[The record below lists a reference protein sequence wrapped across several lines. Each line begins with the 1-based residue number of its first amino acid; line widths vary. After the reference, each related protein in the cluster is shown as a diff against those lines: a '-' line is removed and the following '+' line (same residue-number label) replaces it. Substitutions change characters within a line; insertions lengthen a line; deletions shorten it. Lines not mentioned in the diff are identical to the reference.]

1 MKFWKNL
8 FWKSIGSCEWRKL
21 VGGTDGAPMAAR
33 WWATNRPKRPPS
45 QLPFAKAKLDWQLDV
60 SIMVARGWMS
70 LAGIMWNLCRAE
82 LTGRIGCASV
92 GCLAAVV
99 DANWIGSWFL
109 RRRSSA
115 RRWRGQLS
123 NRFTWRCH
131 PLCSHQ
137 PPVCASVSTKG
148 LCVACQ
154 TPLNCVVR
162 HQWKQCHFASTSFAT
177 DPLFIGHGRW
187 HFECDAICTGRHRQP
202 VAKLTWIEIE
212 VSSGR
217 WSSPHVGPPLKRNR
231 NAIAIPLAN
240 PIPQSLTNQVV
251 AGSTKRPLANGRQ
264 PTQSS
269 LHIQCKSPPKWI
281 ITARHLK
288 AASVA
293 KKKNPCAATVIPWS
307 RCWLWL
313 PQQINV
319 GSCRIDPIPRP
330 LFQTQQHGQECGNPK
345 PMAHNLHQLKTIW
358 NMQQHPPRS
367 HQQLENSNK
376 TRTNYWERLQKNA
389 KITIL
394 AIQVTWKTFL
404 NCPQHFVKLT

>member
-33 WWATNRPKRPPS
+33 WWATNRPKRPPF
-45 QLPFAKAKLDWQLDV
+45 QLLFAKAKLDWQLDV

-137 PPVCASVSTKG
+137 PPVCASVSTKD

-212 VSSGR
+212 VSSRR

-240 PIPQSLTNQVV
+240 PISQCHSPV
-251 AGSTKRPLANGRQ
+251 AH
-264 PTQSS
+264 QSS
-269 LHIQCKSPPKWI
+269 GRWLHKAPARKRTSTDTVISAHPMQITTQMNHYRTPPKSG
-281 ITARHLK
+281 L
-288 AASVA
+288 SC
-293 KKKNPCAATVIPWS
+293 KKKTLA
-307 RCWLWL
+307 L
-313 PQQINV
+313 PPSSL
-319 GSCRIDPIPRP
+319 GADAGCGFLSKSTLDPAGLTPY
-330 LFQTQQHGQECGNPK
+330 LDHSFK
-345 PMAHNLHQLKTIW
+345 PN
-358 NMQQHPPRS
+358 NMV
-367 HQQLENSNK
+367 
-376 TRTNYWERLQKNA
+376 KNA
-389 KITIL
+389 AIPNQWPTTFTSWKQSEICNIHRGAINSWRTPIRLEQITE
-394 AIQVTWKTFL
+394 KD
-404 NCPQHFVKLT
+404 CRKMPR

>member
-33 WWATNRPKRPPS
+33 WWATNRPKRPPF
-45 QLPFAKAKLDWQLDV
+45 QLLFAKAKLDWQLDV

-92 GCLAAVV
+92 GCLAPVV
-99 DANWIGSWFL
+99 DANSIGSWFL

-131 PLCSHQ
+131 PLGSHQ
-137 PPVCASVSTKG
+137 PPVCASVSTKD

-240 PIPQSLTNQVV
+240 PISQCHSPVAHQSSGRWLHKAPSRKRTSTDTVISAHPMQITTQMNHYRTPPKSGLSCKKPLRCRRHPFEPMLVV
-251 AGSTKRPLANGRQ
+251 APSANQRWILQDWPHTSTTLSN
-264 PTQSS
+264 PT
-269 LHIQCKSPPKWI
+269 
-281 ITARHLK
+281 T
-288 AASVA
+288 
-293 KKKNPCAATVIPWS
+293 WS
-307 RCWLWL
+307 RMRQSQTND
-313 PQQINV
+313 PQPSPAEN
-319 GSCRIDPIPRP
+319 
-330 LFQTQQHGQECGNPK
+330 
-345 PMAHNLHQLKTIW
+345 NLKYATSTEE
-358 NMQQHPPRS
+358 PS
-367 HQQLENSNK
+367 TAGE
-376 TRTNYWERLQKNA
+376 LQ
-389 KITIL
+389 
-394 AIQVTWKTFL
+394 
-404 NCPQHFVKLT
+404 